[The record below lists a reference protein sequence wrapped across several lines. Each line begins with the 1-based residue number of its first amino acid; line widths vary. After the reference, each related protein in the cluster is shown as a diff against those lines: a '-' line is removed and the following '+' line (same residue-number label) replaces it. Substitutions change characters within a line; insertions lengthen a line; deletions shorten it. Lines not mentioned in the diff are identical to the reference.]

1 MYVCTDRAQVCFN
14 ILSKRERKKLS
25 FENPLVEKRKSSTS
39 KKKGPSQRIV
49 SVFNL
54 NVHLHKFV
62 SFLTHLRSYRHSY
75 IIYLISSKKETRLRA
90 AHERKI
96 RVFRKDFSKQL

>member
-39 KKKGPSQRIV
+39 KKKKGLV
-49 SVFNL
+49 KGL
-54 NVHLHKFV
+54 
-62 SFLTHLRSYRHSY
+62 
-75 IIYLISSKKETRLRA
+75 YL
-90 AHERKI
+90 
-96 RVFRKDFSKQL
+96 FSI